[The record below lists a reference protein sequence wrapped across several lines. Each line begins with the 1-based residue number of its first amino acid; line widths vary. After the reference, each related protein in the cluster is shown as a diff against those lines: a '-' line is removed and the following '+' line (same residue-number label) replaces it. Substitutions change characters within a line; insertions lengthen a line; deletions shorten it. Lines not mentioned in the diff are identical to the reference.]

1 MKKIFLT
8 QGKFA
13 LVDDDKYDEL
23 MQWKWYAQKDG
34 LTYYARRDVRFS
46 KSKKISVSMHQHL
59 IGCVKGKVIDHKNN
73 NGLDNQFGNL
83 RHVTQAQNLWNM
95 RKKGSGVRYRTK
107 KKKWEAAI
115 WHIGQYIYIG
125 MFDTE
130 YAAKFAVAITKRYF
144 RGEFA

>member
-1 MKKIFLT
+1 MKEISLT
-8 QGKFA
+8 QGKIA

-34 LTYYARRDVRFS
+34 LTYYARRDVRLS
-46 KSKKISVSMHQHL
+46 NRKKASVSMHQHL
-59 IGCVKGKVIDHKNN
+59 IGCIKGKTIDHRNH
-73 NGLDNQFGNL
+73 NGLDNRIINI
-83 RHVTQAQNLWNM
+83 RHTTVAQNCWNKQ
-95 RKKGSGVRYRTK
+95 KKGSGVRYRPK
-107 KKKWEAAI
+107 RRKWEAAI

-130 YAAKFAVAITKRYF
+130 YAAKFAANITKRYF